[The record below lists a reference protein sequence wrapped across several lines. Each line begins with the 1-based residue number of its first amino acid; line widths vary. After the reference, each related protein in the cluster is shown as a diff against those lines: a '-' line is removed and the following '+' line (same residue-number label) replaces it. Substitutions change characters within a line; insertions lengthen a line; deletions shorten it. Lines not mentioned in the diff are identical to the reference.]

1 MSWRIVNP
9 DSLAAPRGWN
19 HGLLS
24 DGRGRILF
32 VAGQTASD
40 VSGRTDLDFV
50 GQFRLALE
58 RVAAVVREAGGE
70 PGNIGRLVIYVTNMN
85 TYLES
90 RKPLGE
96 AYRAVMGRHYP
107 AMALVEVVRL
117 VDSDTMVEIEAMAVL
132 PDA

>member
-1 MSWRIVNP
+1 MR
-9 DSLAAPRGWN
+9 
-19 HGLLS
+19 
-24 DGRGRILF
+24 
-32 VAGQTASD
+32 
-40 VSGRTDLDFV
+40 SGYRW
-50 GQFRLALE
+50 G
-58 RVAAVVREAGGE
+58 VAAIEREAGGE
-70 PGNIGRLVIYVTNMN
+70 PGHIGRLVIYVTNMN

>member
-9 DSLAAPRGWN
+9 GSLVPPRGWN
-19 HGLLS
+19 HGMLW
-24 DGRGRILF
+24 DGRGSVLF

-40 VSGRTDLDFV
+40 ASGRTDLDFV
-50 GQFRLALE
+50 GQFRTALE
-58 RVAAVVREAGGE
+58 RVVAVVREAGGE
-70 PGNIGRLVIYVTNMN
+70 PGHIGRLVIYVTNMD

-90 RKPLGE
+90 RKALGE
-96 AYRAVMGRHYP
+96 AYRGVMGRHYP

-117 VDSDTMVEIEAMAVL
+117 VDSDTTVEIEAIAVL

>member
-19 HGLLS
+19 HGLLW

-40 VSGRTDLDFV
+40 LSGRTDLDFV

-70 PGNIGRLVIYVTNMN
+70 PGHIGRLVIYVTNMD
-85 TYLES
+85 TYLGN

>member
-9 DSLAAPRGWN
+9 DALPAPRGWN
-19 HGLLS
+19 HGLLW
-24 DGRGRILF
+24 DGRGSVLF

-40 VSGRTDLDFV
+40 ASGRTDLDFV

-58 RVAAVVREAGGE
+58 RVVAVVGDAGGE
-70 PGNIGRLVIYVTNMN
+70 PGHIGRLVIYVTNMD

-90 RKPLGE
+90 RKALGE
-96 AYRAVMGRHYP
+96 VYRAIMGRHYP
-107 AMALVEVVRL
+107 AMALVEVSRL
-117 VDSDTMVEIEAMAVL
+117 VDSDTTVEIEAIAML

>member
-9 DSLAAPRGWN
+9 DSLAPPRGWN
-19 HGLLS
+19 HGLLW
-24 DGRGRILF
+24 DGRGKVLF

-40 VSGRTDLDFV
+40 AAGRSDLDFV

-58 RVAAVVREAGGE
+58 RVVTIVREAGGE
-70 PGNIGRLVIYVTNMN
+70 PAHIGRLAIYVTNMD

-117 VDSDTMVEIEAMAVL
+117 VDSDTMVEIEAIAVL

>member
-9 DSLAAPRGWN
+9 GALPTPRGWN
-19 HGLLS
+19 HGLLW
-24 DGRGRILF
+24 DGRGKMLF

-40 VSGRTDLDFV
+40 ASGRTDLDFV

-58 RVAAVVREAGGE
+58 RVVAVVREAGGE
-70 PGNIGRLVIYVTNMN
+70 PGHVGRLVIYVTNMDR
-85 TYLES
+85 YVES
-90 RKPLGE
+90 RKALGE
-96 AYRAVMGRHYP
+96 VWRAVMGRHYP

-117 VDSDTMVEIEAMAVL
+117 VDSDTMVEIEAIAML